1 MKTRLAGAAA
11 TAVLA
16 AALASPLFATPA
28 FADEPKISATLGAA
42 TDYVWRGVS
51 QTDEKPFVFGTVD
64 LTAGD
69 FYAGVGAENVDF
81 GNSIDVEYDLYAGWK
96 PKVGALT
103 LDLGV
108 VRYGYHNQ
116 PSGVDIDTVEWK
128 AGASAPVGKGSL
140 GGVVAYTSDYFG
152 SGDSGTYYELNG
164 QAPLVAGWTL
174 SGAAAHQEIAAATG
188 YSTWNLGLSH
198 ALGPAS
204 FDVRYH
210 DTDVHGWGN
219 VFGARVVATLKAT
232 F

>member
-1 MKTRLAGAAA
+1 MTTRLIGVAA
-11 TAVLA
+11 TAMLA
-16 AALASPLFATPA
+16 AGLASPA
-28 FADEPKISATLGAA
+28 FAQDAKLSATLGAA

-81 GNSIDVEYDLYAGWK
+81 GNSINVEYDLYAGWR
-96 PKVGALT
+96 PKLGAAT

-108 VRYGYHNQ
+108 VRYGYANQ
-116 PSGVDIDTVEWK
+116 PSGVDIDTLEGK
-128 AGASAPVGKGSL
+128 AGASLPVGGGSVS
-140 GGVVAYTSDYFG
+140 GFVAYTSDYFG
-152 SGDSGTYYELNG
+152 SGASGTYGELDG
-164 QAPLVAGWTL
+164 SAAPFHGWTL
-174 SGAAAHQEIAAATG
+174 SGAIGRQEIDAGTG

-198 ALGPAS
+198 PIGKAT

-210 DTDVHGWGN
+210 DTDVHGWGD
-219 VFGARVVATLKAT
+219 VFGARLVATVKAT